1 MYCKDHGAAM
11 MGICKQRN
19 DVVRFAVLRE
29 IPLTAM
35 CKEERTMKSEI
46 PASSLC
52 NNLEYSG
59 DFRYKCSSTR
69 RIQEEVKC
77 RRQ

>member
-19 DVVRFAVLRE
+19 DVARFAVSRE

-52 NNLEYSG
+52 NNLNTVVTLG
-59 DFRYKCSSTR
+59 
-69 RIQEEVKC
+69 INVAVQEGFKKK
-77 RRQ
+77 